1 MGHHRRVSG
10 IALGASLLAATA
22 GAGAVATAGA
32 SSVPASRAARAA
44 HAAATSEQFS
54 LTETISLQ
62 GQKLTVSMNGVAG
75 PTLADLH
82 ISAAGTAIELRRVGG
97 TVYLHLPPGTKA
109 GLPAG
114 KTWGSLSLSAV
125 SKQLG
130 QLGVAVPG
138 LSAAGRGASG
148 LGVGTLLSQLAKM
161 STAPPRKVGAATIHG
176 IATTAYQIT
185 IDPSK
190 VFGGLG
196 ASASATVKQ
205 LLGSVL
211 GMKSL
216 PMTLWADAAGQVVQ
230 LHVALPLNLGFAG
243 AKIHGSI
250 TLLMQGWDFGVP
262 VHVAAPPAAQVAPIP
277 LSALG
282 SAAGG
287 LGGLGGLG

>member
-1 MGHHRRVSG
+1 MAHHRRVLSA
-10 IALGASLLAATA
+10 ALGFSLLAGTA
-22 GAGAVATAGA
+22 GAAATAGA
-32 SSVPASRAARAA
+32 SSVAVA
-44 HAAATSEQFS
+44 HAPATSEQFS

-62 GQKLTVSMNGVAG
+62 GQHLAVTIAGVAS

-82 ISAAGTAIELRRVGG
+82 ITAAGTAIELRRVGG
-97 TVYLHLPPGTKA
+97 TVYVHVPPGVKT

-114 KTWGSLSLSAV
+114 KTWGSLSLASI

-138 LSAAGRGASG
+138 LSAAGHGATG
-148 LGVGTLLSQLAKM
+148 LGVGTLLSQLAKL
-161 STAPPRKVGAATIHG
+161 STSPPRKVGAATIHG
-176 IATTAYQIT
+176 IAATAYQIT

-205 LLGSVL
+205 LLGSIL
-211 GMKSL
+211 GMKALSL
-216 PMTLWADAAGQVVQ
+216 TLWADAAGQVVQ
-230 LHVALPLNLGFAG
+230 IHAALPLNLSFAG
-243 AKIHGSI
+243 AKIKGGI
-250 TLLMQGWDFGVP
+250 DLLMQGWNFGVP

-287 LGGLGGLG
+287 ISGLGGLG